1 MNVENH
7 MSKELK
13 NKGGR
18 PPVVLTDEQIIQ
30 VEALATYLNCEQI
43 ADYFS
48 ISHDTFTRIKQRND
62 LVLRAYKKG
71 KAKAIARVAKTLWQK
86 IEEGD
91 ITAIIFYLKT
101 QAGWS
106 TENKAYKKLKLSF
119 ENKSPEG
126 IINSSLVALEEGEIN
141 LTEANQLASLATT
154 KMNIENNYS
163 VEEKIIHERK
173 SKEELWERVKIY
185 TMAEQKL
192 MKEKEALEK
201 QKGKTMN

>member
-1 MNVENH
+1 MTKTIK
-7 MSKELK
+7 S
-13 NKGGR
+13 KGGR
-18 PPVVLTDEQIIQ
+18 PPVVLTKDQIVQ
-30 VEALATYLNCEQI
+30 VEALASYLNCDQI
-43 ADYFS
+43 ADYFG
-48 ISHDTFTRIKQRND
+48 ITRETFFKIRERQSEVF
-62 LVLRAYKKG
+62 LHYKKG
-71 KAKAIARVAKTLWQK
+71 KAHKIVRYGQKLDAIAM
-86 IEEGD
+86 GD
-91 ITAIIFYLKT
+91 DESGDTTAIIFYLKT

-119 ENKSPEG
+119 ENKSPEA

-141 LTEANQLASLATT
+141 LSEANQLASLATT

-163 VEEKIIHERK
+163 VEEKIIHERR

-201 QKGKTMN
+201 RNGKSGN

>member
-1 MNVENH
+1 MT
-7 MSKELK
+7 KTIK

-18 PPVVLTDEQIIQ
+18 PSIVLTEEQIKQIE
-30 VEALATYLNCEQI
+30 VLALDMTVEQI

-48 ISHDTFTRIKQRND
+48 ISEKTFHEIKKRQPE
-62 LVLRAYKKG
+62 VFTAYKKG
-71 KAKAIARVAKTLWQK
+71 RANGIKEVTGLLWTNMRA
-86 IEEGD
+86 GD
-91 ITAIIFYLKT
+91 TTSILFYLKT

-106 TENKAYKKLKLSF
+106 TENKACKKLKLSF
-119 ENKSPEG
+119 KAKAPEA

-141 LTEANQLASLATT
+141 LSEANQLANLATT

-173 SKEELWERVKIY
+173 SKEELWERVKLY
-185 TMAEQKL
+185 TIAEQKL

-201 QKGKTMN
+201 AKKI